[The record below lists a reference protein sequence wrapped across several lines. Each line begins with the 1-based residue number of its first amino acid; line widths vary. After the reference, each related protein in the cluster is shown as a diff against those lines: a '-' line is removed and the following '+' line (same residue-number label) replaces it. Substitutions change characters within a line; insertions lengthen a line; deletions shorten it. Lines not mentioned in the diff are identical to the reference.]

1 MSIINKFIFLAVL
14 IFFAACHTDRSHP
27 INFYY
32 WKTNVSLDTT
42 GQRYFKE
49 LGSKQLYIRFFDVD
63 NEGKGIHPVAK
74 IQPFDCTLLKAEYVP
89 VVFITNR
96 TFNGIT
102 AKGIEELTDHVNN
115 LIKEIEAANQLPE
128 IREIQID
135 CDWTTSTRNDYFT
148 FLKKLKDIS
157 KKKIACTIRL
167 HQIADRKQTG
177 IPPVD
182 KGYLMC
188 YATSQPADF
197 SDKNSILDISLLK
210 TYLKTINNYPLDY
223 DIALPLYSWAV
234 VSNHLGK
241 VKLINGVTKNELEA
255 ENRFQPL
262 TDETY
267 EVTDDFFFQ
276 GIYLNKGFK
285 IKSEGISP
293 ELLKE
298 AKTYLNN
305 KLKKDY
311 RIIYYHLDKPFLEQ
325 FTINDLK

>member
-1 MSIINKFIFLAVL
+1 MKFGKYTFLGIL
-14 IFFAACHTDRSHP
+14 LLFAACHTDRNHP
-27 INFYY
+27 VDFYY
-32 WKTNVSLDTT
+32 WKTNVSLDITE
-42 GQRYFKE
+42 QRYFKE
-49 LGSKQLYIRFFDVD
+49 LESKQLYIRFFDVD
-63 NEGKGIHPVAK
+63 NEGNGIHPVAK
-74 IQPFDCTLLKAEYVP
+74 MQAFDCTLLKAEYVP

-96 TFNGIT
+96 SFNGIT
-102 AKGIEELTDHVNN
+102 VKGIEELADHVNT
-115 LIKEIEAANQLPE
+115 LIKEIAAANQLPE

-135 CDWTTSTRNDYFT
+135 CDWTAGTRNDYFT
-148 FLKKLKDIS
+148 FLKQLKEIS
-157 KKKIACTIRL
+157 KKKTTCTIRL

-188 YATSQPADF
+188 YATSQPTDF

-241 VKLINGVTKNELEA
+241 AKLINGVTKKDLEA

-262 TDETY
+262 TDEIY
-267 EVTDDFFFQ
+267 GVTDDFFFH

-285 IKSEGISP
+285 IKAEGISP

-298 AKTYLNN
+298 AKMYLNN
-305 KLKKDY
+305 KIKKDY